1 MSVVK
6 RKTKSEVLF
15 IKSSESEENKLN
27 KEISFTKNRFYN
39 EDTRDNI
46 LLESYILPKKHQ
58 YDFNIDEMFNP
69 DHNQKRVNK
78 DIIRIITSKFHQLF
92 LKYVGEIKQL
102 KLELESLK
110 NERNKRKNHAKSYS
124 NNPPTLIMR
133 KSTIG
138 KLCLADLSN
147 NNIIISGEKDDSDL
161 NEERKSFSLE
171 EVECCNDAE
180 DNIIL
185 HLKEDEQEC
194 FNQILS
200 DFHVQINELELKE
213 DTLRHEIMIKS
224 EEINKMSYE
233 IDDLKQ
239 NHLLISQDI
248 LNKKKIDMKS
258 RPNSIIINMD
268 NINKDYK
275 RDDANLQSNFD
286 EYSAKSNRVVKLIE
300 ENNFYK
306 EIIIKM
312 KDDSFKLENQISELE
327 VEMENYENF
336 KNFIL
341 SKNKDLEKKLKEFQT
356 ILDSMN
362 IKFNKIDI
370 EFNEN
375 C

>member
-1 MSVVK
+1 
-6 RKTKSEVLF
+6 
-15 IKSSESEENKLN
+15 
-27 KEISFTKNRFYN
+27 
-39 EDTRDNI
+39 
-46 LLESYILPKKHQ
+46 
-58 YDFNIDEMFNP
+58 
-69 DHNQKRVNK
+69 
-78 DIIRIITSKFHQLF
+78 
-92 LKYVGEIKQL
+92 
-102 KLELESLK
+102 
-110 NERNKRKNHAKSYS
+110 
-124 NNPPTLIMR
+124 
-133 KSTIG
+133 
-138 KLCLADLSN
+138 
-147 NNIIISGEKDDSDL
+147 
-161 NEERKSFSLE
+161 
-171 EVECCNDAE
+171 
-180 DNIIL
+180 
-185 HLKEDEQEC
+185 
-194 FNQILS
+194 
-200 DFHVQINELELKE
+200 
-213 DTLRHEIMIKS
+213 
-224 EEINKMSYE
+224 
-233 IDDLKQ
+233 
-239 NHLLISQDI
+239 
-248 LNKKKIDMKS
+248 
-258 RPNSIIINMD
+258 MD